1 MDNVGFHMA
10 FWSLSAITIGSALMI
25 IASRNLIHAVVF
37 LILSF
42 IGVAGLFLTLSADFL
57 ALVQILVYV
66 GAIAVLMLFAI
77 LLTPR
82 AARDNS
88 KTAMRYPAMLLM
100 GLIIA
105 AGTFVAL
112 ETDWGGMRDQAIG
125 EQAKI
130 IGESLI
136 NEYVLPFEIGAVML
150 TAALVGA
157 IALAREDE
165 EDMPLHEASLIAEGI
180 LPPHTSD
187 VTADTAFVSNGLSGP
202 AGGGAAEAE
211 AGSGD

>member
-1 MDNVGFHMA
+1 MSELGFHLA
-10 FWSLSAITIGSALMI
+10 FWSLSAITIGGALMI
-25 IASRNLIHAVVF
+25 IVSRNLIHAVVF

-42 IGVAGLFLTLSADFL
+42 IGVAGLFITLSADFL

-82 AARDNS
+82 AGRDNEENS
-88 KTAMRYPAMLLM
+88 LRYPAMVLM
-100 GLIIA
+100 GLVIA

-112 ETDWGGMRDQAIG
+112 DTDWGPMREAAVG
-125 EQAKI
+125 TQAKI

-136 NEYVLPFEIGAVML
+136 NAYVLPFEIGAVML

-157 IALAREDE
+157 IALAREDD
-165 EDMPLHEASLIAEGI
+165 EDLPIHTASLIEEGI
-180 LPPHTSD
+180 LPPPDGDSD
-187 VTADTAFVSNGLSGP
+187 GDP
-202 AGGGAAEAE
+202 AATGE
-211 AGSGD
+211 AGS

>member
-1 MDNVGFHMA
+1 MSELGFHLA
-10 FWSLSAITIGSALMI
+10 FWSLSAITIGGALMI
-25 IASRNLIHAVVF
+25 IVSRNLIHAVVF

-42 IGVAGLFLTLSADFL
+42 IGVAGLFITLSADFL

-82 AARDNS
+82 AGRDNEENS
-88 KTAMRYPAMLLM
+88 LRYPAMVLM
-100 GLIIA
+100 GLVIA

-112 ETDWGGMRDQAIG
+112 DTDWGPMREAAVG
-125 EQAKI
+125 TQAKI

-136 NEYVLPFEIGAVML
+136 NSYVLPFEIGAVML

-157 IALAREDE
+157 IALAREDD
-165 EDMPLHEASLIAEGI
+165 EDLPIHTASLIEEGV
-180 LPPHTSD
+180 LPPPD
-187 VTADTAFVSNGLSGP
+187 GDPDGDP
-202 AGGGAAEAE
+202 AATGE
-211 AGSGD
+211 AGS

>member
-1 MDNVGFHMA
+1 MSELGFHLA
-10 FWSLSAITIGSALMI
+10 FWSLSAITIGGALMI
-25 IASRNLIHAVVF
+25 IVSRNLIHAVVF

-42 IGVAGLFLTLSADFL
+42 IGVAGLFITLSADFL

-82 AARDNS
+82 AGRDNEENS
-88 KTAMRYPAMLLM
+88 LRYPAMVLM
-100 GLIIA
+100 GLVIA

-112 ETDWGGMRDQAIG
+112 DTDWGPMREAAVG
-125 EQAKI
+125 TQAKI

-136 NEYVLPFEIGAVML
+136 NAYVLPFEIGAVML

-157 IALAREDE
+157 IALAREDD
-165 EDMPLHEASLIAEGI
+165 EDLPIHTASLIEEGV
-180 LPPHTSD
+180 LPP
-187 VTADTAFVSNGLSGP
+187 P
-202 AGGGAAEAE
+202 GGDPDGDPDATGE
-211 AGSGD
+211 AG

>member
-1 MDNVGFHMA
+1 MSDVGFHIA

-25 IASRNLIHAVVF
+25 IVSRNLIHAVIF

-42 IGVAGLFLTLSADFL
+42 IGVAGLFITLSADFL

-66 GAIAVLMLFAI
+66 GAIAVLMIFAI

-82 AARDNS
+82 AARDNDE
-88 KTAMRYPAMLLM
+88 TLMRYPAMVLM
-100 GLIIA
+100 GLVIT

-112 ETDWGGMRDQAIG
+112 ETDWGPMREAAIG
-125 EQAKI
+125 TQAKI

-165 EDMPLHEASLIAEGI
+165 EDQPLHLASLREEGI
-180 LPPHTSD
+180 LPPEDTPVDGS
-187 VTADTAFVSNGLSGP
+187 ADAATLSGAP
-202 AGGGAAEAE
+202 AAGGDA
-211 AGSGD
+211 

>member
-1 MDNVGFHMA
+1 MSELGFHLA
-10 FWSLSAITIGSALMI
+10 FWSLSAITIGGALMI
-25 IASRNLIHAVVF
+25 IVSRNLIHAVVF

-42 IGVAGLFLTLSADFL
+42 IGVAGLFITLSADFL

-82 AARDNS
+82 AGRDNEENS
-88 KTAMRYPAMLLM
+88 LRYPATVLM
-100 GLIIA
+100 GLVIA

-112 ETDWGGMRDQAIG
+112 DTDWGPMREAAVG
-125 EQAKI
+125 TQAKI

-136 NEYVLPFEIGAVML
+136 NSYVLPFEIGAVML

-157 IALAREDE
+157 IALAREDD
-165 EDMPLHEASLIAEGI
+165 EDLPIHTASLIEEGI
-180 LPPHTSD
+180 LPPPD
-187 VTADTAFVSNGLSGP
+187 GDPDGDP
-202 AGGGAAEAE
+202 AATGE
-211 AGSGD
+211 AGS